1 MDDFEKSWRDKI
13 NSQKEVCESRR
24 LIDLLADESQ
34 SELEFTKNLIEL
46 LKEEF
51 GTEQSIDILLGAAC
65 HYPHSELAEIRKEY
79 AGIGKL
85 EAAHEMLQRKFDT
98 FIESLLLEQ
107 KDIIAEIKK
116 RHWGLAGRL
125 EGNRIFAAKIPKSG
139 YLKEYFQET
148 DPEKR
153 RLLYCHCPRI
163 RQYHDRS
170 EIDALYCYCGGGFYQ
185 DIWEY
190 ITGKEVKVKLLKSI
204 IKGDDHCLF
213 ELLITENDI

>member
-1 MDDFEKSWRDKI
+1 MDDFEKSWRGKI
-13 NSQKEVCESRR
+13 NSQKAVNGNKR

-34 SELEFTKNLIEL
+34 SEPEFTKNLIEL

-51 GTEQSIDILLGAAC
+51 GIRQTIDIQLGAAC
-65 HYPHSELAEIRKEY
+65 HYPHSELTLVKEEY
-79 AGIGKL
+79 ARSGKL
-85 EAAHEMLQRKFDT
+85 ETAHKLLQKKFDD
-98 FIESLLLEQ
+98 FMENLISEE
-107 KDIIAEIKK
+107 KDILAEIKK
-116 RHWGLAGRL
+116 RNWGLAGRL

-139 YLKEYFQET
+139 YLKAYFQET
-148 DPEKR
+148 DPEKQ

-163 RQYHDRS
+163 RQYLEKTD
-170 EIDALYCYCGGGFYQ
+170 IDPLYCYCGGGFYQ

-213 ELLITENDI
+213 ELQITENDL